1 MSICQQRLA
10 TLGCLTPLRTGLCKG
25 YPITTS
31 YVTSDNLDSAID
43 YVWTVVGSLPNGLT
57 MQSTP
62 GEAIFTGTPATE
74 GTFTFELQAA
84 DAQGNLLWCYY
95 TINVMEILP

>member
-1 MSICQQRLA
+1 
-10 TLGCLTPLRTGLCKG
+10 LCKG

-31 YVTSDNLDSAID
+31 YVTSDNLDSDTD
-43 YVWTVVGSLPNGLT
+43 YTWTVVGSLPPGLS

-62 GEAIFTGTPATE
+62 GEAIFTGTPTTG

-84 DAQGNLLWCYY
+84 DAQGNLLWCNY
-95 TINVMEILP
+95 TVNVMELFP